1 VPLQAVEPKR
11 LYRQIADQLAQL
23 IASGEFPPG
32 TRLPAERELAVSLGV
47 SRTSVR
53 EAIIS
58 LEMSGLVEVRVGTG
72 IFVVAKDG
80 APPEG
85 VDAGPGPFELLN
97 ARKLVEGEIAALA
110 ARNARPGDVAALEE
124 SVARMAAHVDDFAL
138 REAEDQAF
146 HRLLAKA
153 TGNGSLELVV
163 EGLWNQRAELWGRLQ
178 QHFHTTDLA
187 QRTIRDH
194 GAIAAAVAAHDPD
207 AARAALHRH
216 LGRVVR
222 EFQRGV
228 ERGESAGAA
237 RVPVRSSKP
246 APRAGRNST
255 VAAVGA
261 RKSPLNPRRS

>member
-72 IFVVAKDG
+72 IFVVAKEP
-80 APPEG
+80 APAG
-85 VDAGPGPFELLN
+85 GDAGPGPFELLN

-110 ARNARPGDVAALEE
+110 ARHARPEDVTALEE

-163 EGLWNQRAELWGRLQ
+163 DGLWNQRAELWGRLQ
-178 QHFHTTDLA
+178 QHFHTTELA
-187 QRTIRDH
+187 ERTIRDH

-216 LGRVVR
+216 LARVVR

-228 ERGESAGAA
+228 GLEESGERTSARNSKVPRRAGRPSTAAGAA
-237 RVPVRSSKP
+237 
-246 APRAGRNST
+246 
-255 VAAVGA
+255 GA
-261 RKSPLNPRRS
+261 RKSPPNPRRS